1 MCGLDTAVISDEPV
15 LRKRF
20 MKKLT
25 RDRVVPIMSAKV
37 SWVIFAINVSDSSGL
52 LKTAMSGKILAK
64 PRSLELNNWST
75 KSAWVRP
82 WTLGALN
89 LYVSTMALGSFV
101 ACP

>member
-1 MCGLDTAVISDEPV
+1 
-15 LRKRF
+15 
-20 MKKLT
+20 
-25 RDRVVPIMSAKV
+25 
-37 SWVIFAINVSDSSGL
+37 L